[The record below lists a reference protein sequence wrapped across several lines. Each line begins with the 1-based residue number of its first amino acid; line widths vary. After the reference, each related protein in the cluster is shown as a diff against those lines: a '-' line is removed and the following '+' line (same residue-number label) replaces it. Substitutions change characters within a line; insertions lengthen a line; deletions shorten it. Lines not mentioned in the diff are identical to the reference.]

1 MDQHKLRTLVFEK
14 TGVKIDIDDPVFA
27 LVALNEAVLEDAVQ
41 RHVALMDSTSRELV
55 RHARAAG
62 GLATESP
69 TARRQG
75 TVLDATNEAPEQ
87 DAASTPAA
95 NAASA
100 SPASATSAPAGAAVP
115 ASHAAS
121 ASLAAPASASFDGRE
136 KRLLVAA
143 AGVAVLS
150 ALLVVAGQ
158 ALFFKPVAP
167 PAPIVQQAKELTP
180 AQLLALDRADKL
192 DKAILK
198 LDPKTR
204 AQLQAELTK

>member
-62 GLATESP
+62 GLAADTP
-69 TARRQG
+69 AARRKG
-75 TVLDATNEAPEQ
+75 AVLDATNEALEHEGAAQAAAQSASGQPAGHAPA
-87 DAASTPAA
+87 AASP
-95 NAASA
+95 S
-100 SPASATSAPAGAAVP
+100 SPV
-115 ASHAAS
+115 
-121 ASLAAPASASFDGRE
+121 APASASFDGRE
-136 KRLLVAA
+136 KRLLLTA
-143 AGVAVLS
+143 AGGSILS
-150 ALLVVAGQ
+150 ALLVLAGQ
-158 ALFFKPVAP
+158 ALFFKPAAP

-204 AQLQAELTK
+204 AQLLAELPK

>member
-62 GLATESP
+62 GLAAESP
-69 TARRQG
+69 AARRQG
-75 TVLDATNEAPEQ
+75 TVLDATNEALEQ
-87 DAASTPAA
+87 EAASTPAA
-95 NAASA
+95 QAGANSAAG
-100 SPASATSAPAGAAVP
+100 SATSTTPLLAGVDT
-115 ASHAAS
+115 AS
-121 ASLAAPASASFDGRE
+121 SLAVPASASFDARE
-136 KRLLVAA
+136 KRLLAAA
-143 AGVAVLS
+143 AGIAVLS
-150 ALLVVAGQ
+150 ALLVLAGQ

-204 AQLQAELTK
+204 AQLQAELPK

>member
-62 GLATESP
+62 GLAADTP
-69 TARRQG
+69 AARRKG
-75 TVLDATNEAPEQ
+75 AVLDATNEALEQ
-87 DAASTPAA
+87 EAA
-95 NAASA
+95 N
-100 SPASATSAPAGAAVP
+100 PAATSA
-115 ASHAAS
+115 S
-121 ASLAAPASASFDGRE
+121 AAPAATAAPANSATPAFDGRE
-136 KRLLVAA
+136 KRLLAAA

-150 ALLVVAGQ
+150 ALLVLAGQ

-167 PAPIVQQAKELTP
+167 PAPVVQQAKELTP

-192 DKAILK
+192 DKAMLK